1 MSQSD
6 DLAVDDPLADGP
18 VLLLLLRLSLR
29 KLDKSCRNASQQH
42 VDGAIS

>member
-6 DLAVDDPLADGP
+6 DLAVDDPLAVGP
-18 VLLLLLRLSLR
+18 VLLLLRPSLR